1 MHIEVLELMITQ
13 IIAQVIGLL
22 ALCVTIVCYQFNSP
36 KKILIAQLIASVL
49 FTVNLALLGGMS
61 GALLNIHGICRA
73 LTFSQR
79 GRYRWADATLFWV
92 IFYCIAAVVC
102 VAFTYQSPVDLLP
115 LAGQICT
122 TIALSM
128 TNARMIRIC
137 TLPSPP
143 CWLTYHLF
151 SGNIG
156 GILNEVFVIVSIVVG
171 MFRLDRKPTTDASAS
186 ENDAN

>member
-1 MHIEVLELMITQ
+1 MKIQ

-22 ALCVTIVCYQFNSP
+22 ALCVTIICYQFNSP

-49 FTVNLALLGGMS
+49 FATNLALLGGMS

-73 LTFSQR
+73 LTFSQIHR
-79 GRYRWADATLFWV
+79 FRWAHATTFWV
-92 IFYCIAAVVC
+92 VFYCIAAAVC

-128 TNARMIRIC
+128 TNARLIRLF

-151 SGNIG
+151 SGNIS
-156 GILNEVFVIVSIVVG
+156 GILNEIFVITSIVIG
-171 MFRLDRKPTTDASAS
+171 MIRLDRKPNAD
-186 ENDAN
+186 N